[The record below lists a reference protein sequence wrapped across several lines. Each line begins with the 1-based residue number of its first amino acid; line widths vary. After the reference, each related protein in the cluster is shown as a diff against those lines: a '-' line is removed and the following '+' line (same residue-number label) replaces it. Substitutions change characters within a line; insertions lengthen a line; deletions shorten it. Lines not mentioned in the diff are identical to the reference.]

1 MQKHSFD
8 DLHDLFKNKFLLCKV
23 ISERGSELLSNE
35 AFLEWLKKEDLDLF
49 EYIVEEYKDGKIK
62 VHTDKL

>member
-1 MQKHSFD
+1 
-8 DLHDLFKNKFLLCKV
+8 V

-62 VHTDKL
+62 VLIDKL